1 MYNMR
6 RQIIILFLFASNFLS
21 AQNNSNSDTRKFIEN
36 ADITRI
42 DRDWNIV
49 ANLAS
54 GLGETVSFFP
64 VEITDLKT
72 GQKVKALQVDMT
84 VNCRGFTYFKSSWVD
99 LNEISEFIIFVETYI
114 IPNLS
119 KKAEK
124 RKSIT
129 YIFKS
134 KEIIISFIIGDF
146 NNTISVYLK
155 DEGVVDEQCYF
166 WTKTQ
171 ISKSPELLSV
181 LQSLK

>member
-1 MYNMR
+1 MR
-6 RQIIILFLFASNFLS
+6 RQILILFLFTCYFLS

-54 GLGETVSFFP
+54 GIGESVSFFP

-72 GQKVKALQVDMT
+72 NQKVKALQVDMT
-84 VNCRGFTYFKSSWVD
+84 VNCRGFENSKSSWVD
-99 LNEISEFIIFVETYI
+99 LNEISEFVIFVETYI
-114 IPNLS
+114 IPNLE

-129 YIFKS
+129 YVFKS
-134 KEIIISFIIGDF
+134 KEIIMSFNVG
-146 NNTISVYLK
+146 NYKNRISVYLK
-155 DEGVVDEQCYF
+155 NNGVVEEQCYF
-166 WTKTQ
+166 WTETQ
-171 ISKSPELLSV
+171 TSKSPELLSV
-181 LQSLK
+181 LKSLK